1 MKRKIAVSVP
11 EELVADVQRAV
22 REGDAPSVSAYVTD
36 ALREKAK
43 KGTLDELL
51 DEMDRIYGP
60 PSEEVRKWVQEV
72 DRRADEYWTRVRSS
86 RSNEATNAPGRSSRA
101 PGGSSSRRRSSPRSG
116 GTARGKPG
124 SRSSSGTTGRSSRSS
139 TSTSR
144 SRRASSSVG
153 QARRTSPTRAS
164 SSPRGATPR

>member
-101 PGGSSSRRRSSPRSG
+101 PGGSSSRRRSS
-116 GTARGKPG
+116 
-124 SRSSSGTTGRSSRSS
+124 